1 MSAETKAAAEAAGL
15 SELAYALNNVSLDY
29 SFHLDDRRSL
39 FTLPLDPTE
48 PRVPIYTPELVADHL
63 IGRVLDEPFTLKP
76 YGGLPASVEVWLSG
90 NKARLTRGATPA
102 KPALRA
108 VQVDD
113 PDGTPRV
120 FIDLGDR
127 LVGLYLEVFA
137 GGWRLVDPR
146 RPDAE
151 ETHPLESRPIFRR
164 GENFGALP
172 IPRRGDS
179 RGAGKAWLRGA
190 LNLDDERDWMVVW
203 GWLMS
208 VWFTEWDRVGL
219 LMEGISKRGKT
230 LRTEVLLSLI
240 HPGSSVGAS
249 FPTDV
254 EDWGTHVENLPVLAV
269 DDVSHISEATYGNLK
284 RVVTG
289 ASFRSRT
296 KYKDR
301 EMTETSG
308 KRPIILNANGMPT
321 GLKEDLRNR
330 LRVVHINKLPGA
342 KRLKREL
349 VQHAPAIMADL
360 LDDIAD
366 ALSHYLDTEEEVD
379 DEILAGKA
387 IRPREVTAFLR
398 AADRA
403 QGFDPAKGEGYA
415 VANDEALNVILQEAS
430 DRFTRTIMVALSN
443 QPHDVL
449 QLSNQALYDALRDA
463 AEQLYPEDRLDGSRW
478 FPDDAERM
486 SAFINRRADSLESL
500 GFTIHPPTK
509 FDKYTRGR
517 KWEPIADEHRVSA
530 QSAPTNQTALTINNR
545 PSEGSFIQETTV

>member
-1 MSAETKAAAEAAGL
+1 MSEEISKVAN
-15 SELAYALNNVSLDY
+15 ALNNVSLDY
-29 SFHLDDRRSL
+29 AFHLDDKGAM

-48 PRVPIYTPELVADHL
+48 PRVPIYTDELVSDHL
-63 IGRVLDEPFTLKP
+63 IGRVMDEFNVAPTAQ
-76 YGGLPASVEVWLSG
+76 LPKAVEVWLQG
-90 NKARLTRGATPA
+90 NKRRLTRGATPA

-113 PDGTPRV
+113 SDGTPRL

-127 LVGLYLEVFA
+127 LVGYYLEVFA

-151 ETHPLESRPIFRR
+151 DTHPIDSRPIFRR

-172 IPRRGDS
+172 IPRHGDTRGT
-179 RGAGKAWLRGA
+179 GKAWLRDA

-230 LRTEVLLSLI
+230 LRTETLLSLI

-254 EDWGTHVENLPVLAV
+254 EDWGTHVENLPVLAF
-269 DDVSHISEATYGNLK
+269 DDVSHISDAAYGNLK

-289 ASFRSRT
+289 TSFRSRT
-296 KYKDR
+296 KYKNR

-330 LRVVHINKLPGA
+330 LRVVHINKLPGV

-349 VQHAPAIMADL
+349 VQHASAIMADL
-360 LDDIAD
+360 LDDISD
-366 ALSHYLDTEEEVD
+366 ALVHYLDTEEEVD

-403 QGFDPAKGEGYA
+403 QQFAPEDGYA
-415 VANDEALNVILQEAS
+415 AANDEALNVILQEAS
-430 DRFTRTIMVALSN
+430 DRMTRTIMVALSN
-443 QPHDVL
+443 QPRDTL
-449 QLSNQALYDALRDA
+449 ELSNQDLYDALRRA
-463 AEQLYPEDRLDGSRW
+463 AEELYPDDRLDGSHW
-478 FPDDAERM
+478 FPQDAERM
-486 SAFINRRADSLESL
+486 SAFINRRADSLDSL
-500 GFTIHPPTK
+500 GFRIHPPDK
-509 FDKYTRGR
+509 LNKYTRGR
-517 KWEPIADEHRVSA
+517 RWDPIADEDRVSVQNTA
-530 QSAPTNQTALTINNR
+530 ISLAIKNSAGALAGPTL
-545 PSEGSFIQETTV
+545 QEDE